1 MSVAW
6 ISDALH
12 EILGLSDATTES
24 YIVSIAKSSK
34 SEKDLLDKL
43 IFDNEFP
50 ATQST
55 RNFAGKLFERLGPKK
70 AVEPVIPEYKK
81 HELELL
87 AKRKKNESFQ
97 LLADND
103 L

>member
-50 ATQST
+50 AT
-55 RNFAGKLFERLGPKK
+55 
-70 AVEPVIPEYKK
+70 
-81 HELELL
+81 
-87 AKRKKNESFQ
+87 
-97 LLADND
+97 
-103 L
+103 